1 MRAAGAAPRDATDQ
15 GAAGPP
21 WIEATDL
28 HVHSGP
34 EGIPRRFDAVQL
46 AEHVAQS
53 GLRSLVLKSH
63 FTMTSDWA
71 QMAHRLTG
79 VRLFGSVTLNHHVG
93 GINPL
98 AVRAALGPRDAAGP
112 FLKVVW
118 LPTVHAAAHLAA
130 RRAHG
135 DEHDIPASW
144 AGGVLPDAAERIS
157 DLRPISLLDPAVA
170 GPLDEVLGLI
180 AKHDLVLA
188 TGHVGR
194 DEVFL
199 VMDRARRAG
208 VQKIVVTHPAH
219 DPPGLALADMQAL
232 AAAGAYIELAYILL
246 DMGSV
251 SGKETARTF
260 RAVGADRIVLTTDVG
275 QVDREAPAEAL
286 AHFAAALADE
296 GIGLD
301 EIGMA
306 MKTNPWRLVGDD
318 PA

>member
-1 MRAAGAAPRDATDQ
+1 MRAAGARPGHAKREESTD
-15 GAAGPP
+15 PP
-21 WIEATDL
+21 WVGATDL
-28 HVHSGP
+28 HVHCGP

-53 GLRSLVLKSH
+53 GLRSLVMKSH

-98 AVRAALGPRDAAGP
+98 AVRAALGPRDESGP

-135 DEHDIPASW
+135 DEHDIPAEW
-144 AGGVLPDAAERIS
+144 AGGILPDVAERIS
-157 DLRPISLLDPAVA
+157 DVPPISLFDPSITQALDAV
-170 GPLDEVLGLI
+170 LHLI
-180 AKHDLVLA
+180 AQHDLVLA

-194 DEVFL
+194 DEVFFL
-199 VMDRARRAG
+199 MERAQRAG
-208 VQKIVVTHPAH
+208 VRRIVVTHPAH
-219 DPPGLALADMQAL
+219 DPPGLSLGDMQAA
-232 AAAGAYIELAYILL
+232 AAAGAFIELSYILL

-251 SGKETARTF
+251 TVKETARTF
-260 RAVGADRIVLTTDVG
+260 REVGATQIVLTTDFG
-275 QVDREAPAEAL
+275 QVDRMTPAEGL
-286 AHFAAALADE
+286 ARFGAALADE

-301 EIGMA
+301 EIALA
-306 MKTNPWRLVGDD
+306 MKTNPRRLVGDD
-318 PA
+318 AA

>member
-1 MRAAGAAPRDATDQ
+1 VG
-15 GAAGPP
+15 
-21 WIEATDL
+21 ATDL

-46 AEHVAQS
+46 AEHVAVS

-98 AVRAALGPRDAAGP
+98 AVRAALGPRDADGP

-135 DEHDIPASW
+135 DEHDIPAEW

-157 DLRPISLLDPAVA
+157 DVRPISLLDPSVDPA
-170 GPLDEVLGLI
+170 LDAVLGLI

-194 DEVFL
+194 DEVFFL
-199 VMDRARRAG
+199 MERARRAG
-208 VQKIVVTHPAH
+208 VRRIVVTHPAH
-219 DPPGLALADMQAL
+219 DPPGLSLAEMQAL
-232 AAAGAYIELAYILL
+232 AAGGAYIELSYILL
-246 DMGSV
+246 DIGTV
-251 SGKETARTF
+251 SAEETARAF
-260 RAVGADRIVLTTDVG
+260 RAVGAARIVLTTDFG
-275 QVDREAPAEAL
+275 QVDRMTPAEGL
-286 AHFAAALADE
+286 ARFATALADE
-296 GIGLD
+296 GIGPD
-301 EIGMA
+301 EIAMA
-306 MKTNPWRLVGDD
+306 MKTNPWRLVAGDET
-318 PA
+318 

>member
-1 MRAAGAAPRDATDQ
+1 MRSPEAQPGDAKLQ
-15 GAAGPP
+15 ASAEPP
-21 WIEATDL
+21 WIGATDL
-28 HVHSGP
+28 HVHCGP

-53 GLRSLVLKSH
+53 GLRSLVMKSH

-71 QMAHRLTG
+71 QIAHRLTG

-98 AVRAALGPRDAAGP
+98 AVRAGLGPRDERGP

-135 DEHDIPASW
+135 DEYDVPAEW
-144 AGGVLPDAAERIS
+144 AGGILPDAAERIS
-157 DLRPISLLDPAVA
+157 DVPPISLFDPSVNR
-170 GPLDEVLGLI
+170 PLDAVLQLI

-194 DEVFL
+194 DEVFFL
-199 VMDRARRAG
+199 MERAQRAG
-208 VQKIVVTHPAH
+208 VRRIVVTHPAH
-219 DPPGLALADMQAL
+219 DPPGLSLGDMQAV
-232 AAAGAYIELAYILL
+232 AAAGAFVELSYILL

-251 SGKETARTF
+251 TVKETARTF
-260 RAVGADRIVLTTDVG
+260 REVGAGRIVLTTDFG
-275 QVDREAPAEAL
+275 QVDRMTPAEGL
-286 AHFAAALADE
+286 ARFGAALAAE

-301 EIGMA
+301 EITLA
-306 MKTNPWRLVGDD
+306 MKTNPWRLVDD
-318 PA
+318 EAA